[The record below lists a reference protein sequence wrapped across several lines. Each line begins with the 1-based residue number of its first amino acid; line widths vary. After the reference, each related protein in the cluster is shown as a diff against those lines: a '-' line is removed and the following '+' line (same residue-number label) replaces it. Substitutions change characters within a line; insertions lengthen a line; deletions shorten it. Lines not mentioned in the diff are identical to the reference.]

1 MKKIVSLALALALSL
16 AMAACGGNNA
26 TPSNSPAPPSPGM
39 EPSSG
44 SVSAPG
50 EESSAT
56 ILIAAAASLELV
68 LRDRLIPAFRE
79 QHPGIAV
86 EGSYDSSGKIQRQIE
101 EGLPADLFLSAA
113 QAQMDALVD
122 QGLVDRDS
130 VLPLLE
136 NELVLIV
143 PTGQENAIS
152 SFEELPRAGQVAIG
166 DPDSVPAGQYA
177 REVLVSLGLW
187 EALTAAEA
195 RLSLGS
201 NVTEVLNWV
210 AEGSADAGIVYATD
224 AATTDRVTVVARAPE
239 GSLATRVIYPAGV
252 VSSSRHKEAAALFL
266 DFLQSEEAI
275 AAFGE
280 YGFLPA

>member
-1 MKKIVSLALALALSL
+1 MKKIVSLALALALPL

-86 EGSYDSSGKIQRQIE
+86 EGSYDSSGKLQRQIE

-152 SFEELPRAGQVAIG
+152 PPLKSCPGPVRW
-166 DPDSVPAGQYA
+166 PS
-177 REVLVSLGLW
+177 
-187 EALTAAEA
+187 
-195 RLSLGS
+195 
-201 NVTEVLNWV
+201 
-210 AEGSADAGIVYATD
+210 
-224 AATTDRVTVVARAPE
+224 
-239 GSLATRVIYPAGV
+239 ATRTACRQGSMPGR
-252 VSSSRHKEAAALFL
+252 SLSAL
-266 DFLQSEEAI
+266 
-275 AAFGE
+275 GC
-280 YGFLPA
+280 GRP